1 MVLDGVLCVGLVS
14 TCNEAMFVARLF
26 SSSPLKL
33 RLLYRLAASNPPERM
48 TWVSS
53 ALLALLCPGLMG
65 GDTSELTVNESAITC
80 DGPKAGVPADVERWV
95 GVEAP
100 VGMLVDESVLPA
112 PRLYR
117 PGDGLT
123 GASPKESERSG
134 IEVDSVIAGDKLSIG
149 FLMSLSSF
157 DTSGGPARERLED
170 PDVDTVESEE
180 DEGCEGWPSR
190 A

>member
-1 MVLDGVLCVGLVS
+1 MV
-14 TCNEAMFVARLF
+14 
-26 SSSPLKL
+26 
-33 RLLYRLAASNPPERM
+33 
-48 TWVSS
+48 
-53 ALLALLCPGLMG
+53 
-65 GDTSELTVNESAITC
+65 
-80 DGPKAGVPADVERWV
+80 GVPPDVERCV

-123 GASPKESERSG
+123 GPSPKESERSG
-134 IEVDSVIAGDKLSIG
+134 IEVDSVIDGAMLSTG
-149 FLMSLSSF
+149 FLMSLSSL
-157 DTSGGPARERLED
+157 DTSGGPVDERLED

-180 DEGCEGWPSR
+180 EEGCEGWPSR